1 MPFLS
6 STSCAKMG
14 ENQITAEEME
24 QLTLDNNDFLKSIN
38 VNKIKEAL
46 AHEDLTS
53 AVGKIKDYLE
63 QQDRV
68 ELNIAIT
75 GESGSGKST
84 FINAFRGIGDE
95 DEDSAETG
103 VVETTKVPTPYPY
116 KKYPNV
122 KLWDLPGI
130 GTPNF
135 KADEY
140 LQQVEFQR
148 YDFFIIIAS
157 DRFREC
163 HAHLAEEIVKMHK
176 RFYFVR
182 SKIDANISAEKRK
195 KTFNEQRILD
205 AIRKDCIEGLER
217 IGVKS
222 PVVFLISSFEL
233 ALYDF
238 NHLEETMEREL
249 PQHKRHVLMLALP
262 NISLEIN
269 ERKKKALEKNIWKL
283 ALLSAVVAAVPIP
296 VLNASLS
303 LTVDTAILVIEL
315 KRYYHAF
322 SLDPASL
329 QRLSY
334 RSGKPVDDLKAVLK
348 SPLHKEI
355 NKDLV
360 IKLLTGS
367 SFAALEVAAEYF
379 LGLIPALGSL
389 AAGSLSFGTV
399 YLTLKLC
406 LDGLVT
412 DARNVLI
419 AAVQSSV

>member
-1 MPFLS
+1 M
-6 STSCAKMG
+6 
-14 ENQITAEEME
+14 
-24 QLTLDNNDFLKSIN
+24 DFEDFEIID
-38 VNKIKEAL
+38 VDEIKEAL
-46 AHEDLTS
+46 AHEDLPS

-95 DEDSAETG
+95 NEDSAETG
-103 VVETTKVPTPYPY
+103 VVETTKVHKAYPY

-140 LQQVEFQR
+140 LQRVEFQR

-222 PVVFLISSFEL
+222 PVVFLISCFDL
-233 ALYDF
+233 PLYDF
-238 NHLEETMEREL
+238 NHLEETIEVEL

-262 NISLEIN
+262 NITLEIN

-283 ALLSAVVAAVPIP
+283 ALLSAGVAAVPIP
-296 VLNASLS
+296 LLNAALS
-303 LTVDTAILVIEL
+303 LHVDVSILVSEL
-315 KRYYHAF
+315 SKYYDTF

-329 QRLSY
+329 QRLSDT
-334 RSGKPVDDLKAVLK
+334 SGKSVKELKAVMK
-348 SPLHKEI
+348 SPISKEI
-355 NKDLV
+355 NKEMV
-360 IKLLTGS
+360 IKMLAGC
-367 SFAALEVAAEYF
+367 SFVAVDTVAEYF
-379 LGLIPALGSL
+379 LGFIPGLGSL
-389 AAGSLSFGTV
+389 ASGSLSFATV
-399 YLTLKLC
+399 YLTLKHS
-406 LDGLVT
+406 LDWLAK
-412 DARNVLI
+412 DAHNVLV
-419 AAVQSSV
+419 AALETPV